1 MGAEFIISAVHPEQF
16 PREEIPE
23 IAFLGRSNVGK
34 STLLNCLLRERNLAR
49 TSSKPGCTQVVNF
62 YRVDGGLYFVDL
74 PGYGYAKVPFEQQ
87 RRWKWLI
94 EAYLLGRK
102 TLELSVL
109 LLDAR
114 RGWMEKDLELKR
126 WLEFHRR
133 RYLVVATKS
142 DKLRTLKERHRAEE
156 ALRRHLPEGA
166 APVMFSAVTG
176 QGVKQVWQ
184 AIREIQKEVR
194 RSP

>member
-1 MGAEFIISAVHPEQF
+1 MSAEFIISAVHPEQF

-23 IAFLGRSNVGK
+23 VAFLGRSNVGK

-49 TSSKPGCTQVVNF
+49 TSSTPGCTRVVNF
-62 YRVDGGLYFVDL
+62 YRVDGRLYFVDL
-74 PGYGYAKVPFEQQ
+74 PGYGYASVPFEEQ
-87 RRWKWLI
+87 RSWKRLV

-102 TLELSVL
+102 TLRLSFL

-114 RGWMEKDLELKR
+114 RGWMERDLELKR

-133 RYLVVATKS
+133 RYLVVGTKF
-142 DKLRTLKERHRAEE
+142 DKLRTRREHSRAEA

-166 APVMFSAVTG
+166 EPVLFSAVTG
-176 QGVKQVWQ
+176 QGVKQLWQ
-184 AIREIQKEVR
+184 AIREIQKEAW
-194 RSP
+194 RSR

>member
-1 MGAEFIISAVHPEQF
+1 MSAEFIISAVRPEQF

-49 TSSKPGCTQVVNF
+49 TSSTPGCTRVVNF
-62 YRVDGGLYFVDL
+62 YRVDGRLYFVDL
-74 PGYGYAKVPFEQQ
+74 PGYGYAKAPLKEQ
-87 RRWKWLI
+87 RSWKHLV
-94 EAYLLGRK
+94 ESYLLGRQ
-102 TLELSVL
+102 TLRLSFL

-133 RYLVVATKS
+133 RYLVVATKF
-142 DKLRTLKERHRAEE
+142 DKLRTRRERIQAEE
-156 ALRRHLPEGA
+156 ALRRHLPEGSE
-166 APVMFSAVTG
+166 PVWFSAVTG

-184 AIREIQKEVR
+184 AIREIQKEAG